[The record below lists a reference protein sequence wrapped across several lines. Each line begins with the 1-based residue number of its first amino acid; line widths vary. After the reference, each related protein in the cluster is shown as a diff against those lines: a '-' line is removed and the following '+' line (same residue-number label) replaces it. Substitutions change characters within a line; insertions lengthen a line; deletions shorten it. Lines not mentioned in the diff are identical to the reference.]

1 MAREDFQSLLKTAS
15 EAARAAGPI
24 LETGYENLSGVQ
36 AKGEH
41 DVVTDTDYQSERVIL
56 EIIRKEFPGHSVR
69 SEEEGEQLTGSDY
82 IWYVDPLDGTANFL
96 AGVPYFSVSIAAAHQ
111 GTVVAGVVFNPVTG
125 EFYHA
130 SKGGGAYLGGRR
142 IHVSTTDGLSSSIIA
157 TAFAPEEKE
166 IKEGTRLIE
175 TIALS
180 VRRTVI
186 NFAPALDLCNI
197 ARGRM
202 DGLVDNGSTPEDH
215 AGASI
220 ILQEAGGKLQNLGSN
235 TWDVNRTGTV
245 ASNGRIHEALLDL
258 TDTL

>member
-1 MAREDFQSLLKTAS
+1 MSPDTIQSLMETAS
-15 EAARAAGPI
+15 KAARAAGPI
-24 LETGYENLSGVQ
+24 LEAGYENLSGVQ
-36 AKGEH
+36 AKGDH
-41 DVVTDTDYQSERVIL
+41 DVVTDTDYRSERAIL

-69 SEEEGEQLTGSDY
+69 SEEEGEQVTGSDY
-82 IWYVDPLDGTANFL
+82 MWYVDPLDGTANFL
-96 AGVPYFSVSIAAAHQ
+96 SGVPYFSVSIAAAHQ

-130 SKGGGAYLGGRR
+130 VKGGGAYLGEQR
-142 IHVSTTDGLSSSIIA
+142 IHVSTTAQLSSSIIA
-157 TAFAPEEKE
+157 TAFAPEERE
-166 IKEGTRLIE
+166 IKEGARLIE

-220 ILQEAGGKLQNLGSN
+220 ILQEAGGVLQNLGSD
-235 TWDVNRTGTV
+235 TWNVDRTGTV
-245 ASNGRIHEALLDL
+245 ASNGHIHEALLDL
-258 TDTL
+258 VR